1 MFLNSYSERTK
12 CPACKAK
19 VRLENVRFTPTFSCP
34 ACQKE
39 IQVSPLYLKT
49 LWMTS
54 SAVALFI
61 AYVLGARIL
70 GPDRFWLVT
79 ELLVLLLWIPL
90 AGILTGISA
99 FLWAYVLKYWL
110 PPMLLL
116 PVPDPPSH
124 FQGLGLGPK

>member
-1 MFLNSYSERTK
+1 
-12 CPACKAK
+12 
-19 VRLENVRFTPTFSCP
+19 
-34 ACQKE
+34 
-39 IQVSPLYLKT
+39 
-49 LWMTS
+49 MTS

-116 PVPDPPSH
+116 PVPVPDPPSH